1 MAGPV
6 VDAAGALALASARGV
21 APDLAAEL
29 ITAAINGVMLG
40 AAEREK
46 GREEGEGEETTSG
59 DAVACATGA
68 VLRRTACRMAL
79 NMPTTAAK
87 PISIAPAKTPYVP

>member
-6 VDAAGALALASARGV
+6 VVAAGALALASARGV

-29 ITAAINGVMLG
+29 ITAAISGVMLG

-46 GREEGEGEETTSG
+46 VREESG
-59 DAVACATGA
+59 G
-68 VLRRTACRMAL
+68 
-79 NMPTTAAK
+79 
-87 PISIAPAKTPYVP
+87 

>member
-6 VDAAGALALASARGV
+6 VDAAGALALASARGL

-29 ITAAINGVMLG
+29 ITAAISGVMLG

-46 GREEGEGEETTSG
+46 GGGG
-59 DAVACATGA
+59 G
-68 VLRRTACRMAL
+68 
-79 NMPTTAAK
+79 
-87 PISIAPAKTPYVP
+87 

>member
-6 VDAAGALALASARGV
+6 IDAAGALALASARGV

-46 GREEGEGEETTSG
+46 GREEGEG
-59 DAVACATGA
+59 
-68 VLRRTACRMAL
+68 
-79 NMPTTAAK
+79 
-87 PISIAPAKTPYVP
+87 